1 MSNLSK
7 KELIEIIK
15 QTRGYYKEKIDNI
28 LKGKNVSLTEEK
40 HLKDIQ
46 LDIMEDFNIICD
58 EISLLKD

>member
-15 QTRGYYKEKIDNI
+15 ATKGYYKEKIDNI
-28 LKGKNVSLTEEK
+28 LKGKNISLTEEK

-46 LDIMEDFNIICD
+46 LDIIEDFNIICD